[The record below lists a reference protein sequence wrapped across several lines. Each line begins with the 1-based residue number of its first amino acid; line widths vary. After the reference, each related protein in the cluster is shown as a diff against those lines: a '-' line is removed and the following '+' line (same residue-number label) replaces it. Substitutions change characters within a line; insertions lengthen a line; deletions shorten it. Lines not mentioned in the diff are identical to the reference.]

1 VLALIPFFVLAS
13 LWSSM
18 MSSMTPP
25 RQAPSPVLT
34 PTVYVIRH
42 EVRPNAA
49 ARVMYLRAPAS
60 KCCLV
65 R

>member
-1 VLALIPFFVLAS
+1 MLALIPFFVLAS

-18 MSSMTPP
+18 MGSMAPP
-25 RQAPSPVLT
+25 RQAPSPAPS

-42 EVRPNAA
+42 EVRPIVAS
-49 ARVMYLRAPAS
+49 RVVYVRSPAS